1 MIGWEK
7 DGLLFGHGVD
17 IWLSSNDYGI
27 LPDFAANG
35 LLKFI
40 KSPSALSDST
50 AEGEKLMLFFD
61 NFTIIAVDKFGFG
74 TYNSHDMTK
83 GMPQVFLR
91 ENEKERK

>member
-1 MIGWEK
+1 MM
-7 DGLLFGHGVD
+7 V
-17 IWLSSNDYGI
+17 
-27 LPDFAANG
+27 
-35 LLKFI
+35 
-40 KSPSALSDST
+40 
-50 AEGEKLMLFFD
+50 FFD